1 MKTPIALLP
10 EALDFTRL
18 IRAGDTVGWAE
29 ATAEPVFL
37 TRLLDSQAP
46 RCPPFRVFFAL
57 TFAGDFA
64 ADHPNVT
71 VTALGGGGGGRR
83 FFAGN
88 AGNIIPAN
96 ISQLCDLIAG
106 GRPRVDV
113 VLLQVSGPDADGNYN
128 AGIGIECL
136 REMIAGAR
144 LAIAQ
149 LNPLLPWTSGDTLI
163 EGGLIDILV
172 PAAHPVLELPASRIG
187 PVERA
192 IAHHVA
198 SLVPDRATIELGIGR
213 IPEAVTAAFGKK
225 RGLGIHSG
233 SIGDGVADLMV
244 GGIIDNR
251 HKEID
256 AGVTVTLML
265 MGTRRL
271 YAFADRNQE
280 IEIRSPRYTHDALVL
295 GQFRR
300 FVAINSAL
308 AIDLTGQVNA
318 ETVAGHSVGLTGG
331 QMDFVRAANRAPEG
345 RSIIALPSTSRDRA
359 HSRIVAR
366 LADGVVT
373 TPRAEADCIVTEHG
387 VAELK
392 GRTLAER
399 AQALIRVADPA
410 FRAELER
417 AAGEGLV

>member
-1 MKTPIALLP
+1 MKTPVTIAA
-10 EALDFTRL
+10 EALDFPGL
-18 IRAGDTVGWAE
+18 IRAGDTVGWAQ

-37 TRLLDSQAP
+37 TRVLNEQAP
-46 RCPPFRVFFAL
+46 RCAPFRLFFAL

-64 ADHPNVT
+64 ADHPNVA
-71 VTALGGGGGGRR
+71 VTALGGGGAARR
-83 FFAGN
+83 FFADN
-88 AGNIIPAN
+88 AGNVIPAN
-96 ISQLCDLIAG
+96 ISDLCDLIARG
-106 GRPRVDV
+106 QPRIDI
-113 VLLQVSGPDADGNYN
+113 VLLQVSGPDAAGNYN

-144 LAIAQ
+144 LVVAQ
-149 LNPLLPWTSGDTLI
+149 INLALPWTSGDTLI
-163 EGGLIDILV
+163 EDGLIDILV
-172 PAAHPVLELPASRIG
+172 PATHKVLELPAPRIG
-187 PVERA
+187 PVETA
-192 IAHHVA
+192 IALHVA
-198 SLVPDRATIELGIGR
+198 RLVPDRATLELGIGR
-213 IPEAVTAAFGKK
+213 IPDAVTAALGKK
-225 RGLGIHSG
+225 RGLGVHSG
-233 SIGDGVADLMV
+233 AIGDGVADLMT

-271 YAFADRNQE
+271 YDFADRNPL

-295 GQFRR
+295 GNFRR

-308 AIDLTGQVNA
+308 EIDLTGQVNA

-345 RSIIALPSTSRDRA
+345 RSIIALPSTSRDRV

-373 TPRAEADCIVTEHG
+373 TPRADADCIVTEHG
-387 VAELK
+387 IAELK

-399 AQALIRVADPA
+399 AQALIGIADPA
-410 FRAELER
+410 FRAELQRASER
-417 AAGEGLV
+417 LV

>member
-1 MKTPIALLP
+1 MKTPVTVAP
-10 EALDFTRL
+10 EALDFARL

-46 RCPPFRVFFAL
+46 RCAPFRVFFAL
-57 TFAGDFA
+57 TFAEDFA

-71 VTALGGGGGGRR
+71 VTALGGGGAGRR
-83 FFAGN
+83 FFAGG
-88 AGNIIPAN
+88 AGNVIPAN
-96 ISQLCDLIAG
+96 ISDLCDLIASFH
-106 GRPRVDV
+106 PRVDI
-113 VLLQVSGPDADGNYN
+113 VLLQVSGPDGAGHYN
-128 AGIGIECL
+128 AGVGIECL
-136 REMIAGAR
+136 REMIAAAR
-144 LAIAQ
+144 LVVAQ
-149 LNPLLPWTSGDTLI
+149 LNPALPWTEGDTLI
-163 EGGLIDILV
+163 ESGLIDILV
-172 PAAHPVLELPASRIG
+172 PAAYPVLELPAHKIG

-192 IAHHVA
+192 IAGNVA
-198 SLVPDRATIELGIGR
+198 HLVPDRATIELGIGR
-213 IPEAVTAAFGKK
+213 IPEAVTAALGQK

-233 SIGDGVADLMV
+233 SIGDGVADLMTA
-244 GGIIDNR
+244 GIVDNR

-256 AGVTVTLML
+256 AGITVTLML

-271 YAFADRNQE
+271 YDFADRNRQ
-280 IEIRSPRYTHDALVL
+280 IAIRSPRYTHDALVL
-295 GQFRR
+295 GNFRR

-308 AIDLTGQVNA
+308 EIDLTGQVNA
-318 ETVAGHSVGLTGG
+318 ETVAGRPVGLTGG
-331 QMDFVRAANRAPEG
+331 QMDFVRAANRAQEG
-345 RSIIALPSTSRDRA
+345 RSIIALPSTSRDRK

-387 VAELK
+387 IAELK

-399 AQALIRVADPA
+399 ARALIAIGDPA

-417 AAGEGLV
+417 ASERLV